1 MINATLFGQN
11 VLTDIELVEK
21 IINKYF
27 ELLVQ
32 KALTGSVIETDNNF
46 FSVTKIAGPYKTG
59 SRLGYKY
66 EFNWYFNE
74 NKRKLF
80 IFVASDNV
88 VADIELKV
96 SETAKDYQFKDEFEK
111 TYLHT

>member
-1 MINATLFGQN
+1 MNKDTMIIVAVF
-11 VLTDIELVEK
+11 IALVTCF
-21 IINKYF
+21 Y
-27 ELLVQ
+27 L
-32 KALTGSVIETDNNF
+32 
-46 FSVTKIAGPYKTG
+46 
-59 SRLGYKY
+59 
-66 EFNWYFNE
+66 FNE